1 VSPIQARK
9 GILTHK
15 KFICHCNG
23 AYCNFCAGG
32 LFSCTVCHGAEGSL
46 ATECPGR
53 PMTQQHDSVYQGK
66 RDFVGGKWI
75 NVRTGSNAKV

>member
-1 VSPIQARK
+1 MEHI
-9 GILTHK
+9 
-15 KFICHCNG
+15 KFI
-23 AYCNFCAGG
+23 ASG
-32 LFSCTVCHGAEGSL
+32 LLSCTVCHGAEGSL

-53 PMTQQHDSVYQGK
+53 PMTPQQHDSVYQGK